1 MTNWVSE
8 KLDII
13 CSFDKYTRTEK
24 ENNSRDFLKLDA
36 NENFMLDKRFI
47 SQIALQAAKDTDLRE
62 YPLEQFEELYTQLAK
77 YTGIDKKYLAVGNGS
92 DQIIELI
99 LSTIGRGQRVN
110 VFTPTFSYF
119 INRCELHGL
128 TVNRVPLN
136 KKDNTLN
143 KEEFL
148 QAAKQCDIIYICSPN
163 NPTGN
168 QFGKHSILEIIEVL
182 RDKLILIDEAYVEF
196 ANYSLMS
203 YASAKYDNVVI
214 LRTLSK
220 AFGLAGARV
229 GYLISNKRFAETF
242 RSSIQ
247 SPYPLNTLSLTI
259 AASVLS
265 QSSHIRQTIKMIKA
279 ERKRVFDQLIRFNG
293 IKVFQSDANFIF
305 LESYEK
311 YNTIL
316 RSLKKAKLVVKAFG
330 DIDDRK
336 GCIRV
341 TIGTKHMNNKFLKS
355 IENAV
360 YEQNV

>member
-24 ENNSRDFLKLDA
+24 GNNSRDFLKLDA
-36 NENFMLDKRFI
+36 NENFMLNKRFI

-62 YPLEQFEELYTQLAK
+62 YPLKQFEELYRQLAK

-99 LSTIGRGQRVN
+99 LSTIGKGQRVN

-128 TVNRVPLN
+128 TVNRVSLN

-148 QAAKQCDIIYICSPN
+148 QTAKQCDIVYICSPN

-168 QFGKHSILEIIEVL
+168 QFDKQSILEIIEVL
-182 RDKLILIDEAYVEF
+182 KDKLILIDEAYVEF
-196 ANYSLMS
+196 ANYSLTP
-203 YASAKYDNVVI
+203 YASAKYDNVII

-229 GYLISNKRFAETF
+229 GYFVSNKRFAEIF
-242 RSSIQ
+242 RSTIQ

-265 QSSHIRQTIKMIKA
+265 QSSYIKQTIKMIKA
-279 ERKRVFDQLIRFNG
+279 ERKRVFDQLVRFNG
-293 IKVFQSDANFIF
+293 IKVFHSDANFIF

-316 RSLKKAKLVVKAFG
+316 KSLKKAKLVVKAFG

-341 TIGTKHMNNKFLKS
+341 TIGTKNMNNKFLKS

-360 YEQNV
+360 YEQNA

>member
-1 MTNWVSE
+1 MINWVSE
-8 KLDII
+8 KLDILS
-13 CSFDKYTRTEK
+13 SFNKYTRSENG
-24 ENNSRDFLKLDA
+24 NNSQEFIKLDA
-36 NENFMLDKRFI
+36 NENFMLNKRFI
-47 SQIALQAAKDTDLRE
+47 SQIALRAAKDTDLRE
-62 YPLEQFEELYTQLAK
+62 YPSEQFEELYRQLAK

-128 TVNRVPLN
+128 TVNRMQLN

-148 QAAKQCDIIYICSPN
+148 QAAKQCGIVYICSPN

-168 QFGKHSILEIIEVL
+168 QFDKQSVLEIIATL
-182 RDKLILIDEAYVEF
+182 KDKLVLIDEAYVEF
-196 ANYSLMS
+196 ANYSLVS
-203 YASAKYDNVVI
+203 YVSTKYDNVII

-229 GYLISNKRFAETF
+229 GYFISNKRFAEIF

-247 SPYPLNTLSLTI
+247 SPYPLNSLSLTI
-259 AASVLS
+259 AATVLS
-265 QSSHIRQTIKMIKA
+265 QSQYIKQTIKMVKA
-279 ERKRVFDQLIRFNG
+279 ERKRVFDQLVKFNG
-293 IKVFQSDANFIF
+293 IKVFRSDANFIF
-305 LESYEK
+305 FESYEK

-316 RSLKKAKLVVKAFG
+316 KSLQEAKLVVKAFG
-330 DIDDRK
+330 NIDDRK

-341 TIGTKHMNNKFLKS
+341 TIGTKNMNNRFLKS
-355 IENAV
+355 VEKAV
-360 YEQNV
+360 CM

>member
-8 KLDII
+8 KLDILS
-13 CSFDKYTRTEK
+13 SFEKYTRSEK
-24 ENNSRDFLKLDA
+24 GNNSLDFLKLDA
-36 NENFMLDKRFI
+36 NENFMLNKRFI
-47 SQIALQAAKDTDLRE
+47 SQIALQAVKDTDLRE
-62 YPLEQFEELYTQLAK
+62 YPLKQFEELYRQLAK

-99 LSTIGRGQRVN
+99 LSIIGIGQRVN

-119 INRCELHGL
+119 INRCELHGM

-136 KKDNTLN
+136 KKDNTIN

-148 QAAKQCDIIYICSPN
+148 QAAKQCGIVYICSPN

-168 QFGKHSILEIIEVL
+168 QFDRQSILEIIEVL
-182 RDKLILIDEAYVEF
+182 KDKLILIDEAYVEF
-196 ANYSLMS
+196 ANYSLMP
-203 YASAKYDNVVI
+203 YASARYDNVII

-229 GYLISNKRFAETF
+229 GYFVSNKRFAEIF

-247 SPYPLNTLSLTI
+247 SPYPLNSLSLTI
-259 AASVLS
+259 AATVLS
-265 QSSHIRQTIKMIKA
+265 QSSYIKQTIKMIKA
-279 ERKRVFDQLIRFNG
+279 ERKRVFDELARLNG
-293 IKVFQSDANFIF
+293 IKVFRSNANFIF

-316 RSLKKAKLVVKAFG
+316 KSLKKAKLVVKAFG

-336 GCIRV
+336 GCMRI
-341 TIGTKHMNNKFLKS
+341 TIGTENMNNKLLRA
-355 IENAV
+355 IEKAI
-360 YEQNV
+360 YKQNV

>member
-8 KLDII
+8 KLDILS
-13 CSFDKYTRTEK
+13 SFDKYTRSENG
-24 ENNSRDFLKLDA
+24 NNSQDFIKLDA
-36 NENFMLDKRFI
+36 NENFMLNKRFI
-47 SQIALQAAKDTDLRE
+47 SQIALKAVKDTDLRQ
-62 YPLEQFEELYTQLAK
+62 YPSEQFEELYRQLAK

-119 INRCELHGL
+119 INRCKLHGL
-128 TVNRVPLN
+128 MVNRVQLN

-143 KEEFL
+143 KQEFL
-148 QAAKQCDIIYICSPN
+148 HAAKQCGIVYICSPN

-168 QFGKHSILEIIEVL
+168 QFDKQSILEIIGALEG
-182 RDKLILIDEAYVEF
+182 KLVLIDEAYVEF
-196 ANYSLMS
+196 ANYSLAS
-203 YASAKYDNVVI
+203 YASTKYDNVII

-229 GYLISNKRFAETF
+229 GYFISNKRLAEIF

-247 SPYPLNTLSLTI
+247 SPYPLNSLSLTI
-259 AASVLS
+259 ATAVLS
-265 QSSHIRQTIKMIKA
+265 QSQYIKQTIKMIKA
-279 ERKRVFDQLIRFNG
+279 ERKRVFEQLVKFSG
-293 IKVFQSDANFIF
+293 IKVFRSDANFIF
-305 LESYEK
+305 FESYER

-316 RSLKKAKLVVKAFG
+316 KSLQKAKLVVKAFG
-330 DIDDRK
+330 NIDDRK

-341 TIGTKHMNNKFLKS
+341 TIGTKNMNNKFLKS
-355 IENAV
+355 VENAV
-360 YEQNV
+360 YKQ

>member
-1 MTNWVSE
+1 MINWVSE
-8 KLDII
+8 KLNILS
-13 CSFDKYTRTEK
+13 SFNKYTRSENG
-24 ENNSRDFLKLDA
+24 NNSQEFIKLDA
-36 NENFMLDKRFI
+36 NENFMLNKRFI
-47 SQIALQAAKDTDLRE
+47 SQIALRAAKDTDLRE
-62 YPLEQFEELYTQLAK
+62 YPSEQFEELYIQLAK

-128 TVNRVPLN
+128 TVNRMQLN

-148 QAAKQCDIIYICSPN
+148 QAAKQCGIVYICSPN

-168 QFGKHSILEIIEVL
+168 QFDKQSVLEIIATL
-182 RDKLILIDEAYVEF
+182 KDKLVLIDEAYVEF
-196 ANYSLMS
+196 ANYSLVS
-203 YASAKYDNVVI
+203 YASTKYDNVII

-229 GYLISNKRFAETF
+229 GYFISNKRFAEIF

-247 SPYPLNTLSLTI
+247 SPYPLNSLSLTI
-259 AASVLS
+259 AATVLS
-265 QSSHIRQTIKMIKA
+265 QSQYIKQTIKMVKA
-279 ERKRVFDQLIRFNG
+279 ERKRVFDQLVKFNG
-293 IKVFQSDANFIF
+293 IKVFRSDANFIF
-305 LESYEK
+305 FESYEK

-316 RSLKKAKLVVKAFG
+316 KSLQEAKLVVKAFG
-330 DIDDRK
+330 NIDDRK

-341 TIGTKHMNNKFLKS
+341 TIGTKNMNNRFLKS
-355 IENAV
+355 IEKAV
-360 YEQNV
+360 CM

>member
-1 MTNWVSE
+1 MINWVSE
-8 KLDII
+8 KLDILS
-13 CSFDKYTRTEK
+13 SFNKYTRSENG
-24 ENNSRDFLKLDA
+24 NNSQEFIKLDA
-36 NENFMLDKRFI
+36 NENFMLNKRFI
-47 SQIALQAAKDTDLRE
+47 SQIALRAAKDTDLRE
-62 YPLEQFEELYTQLAK
+62 YPSEQFEELYRQLAK
-77 YTGIDKKYLAVGNGS
+77 YIGIDKKYLAVGNGS

-128 TVNRVPLN
+128 TVNRMQLN

-148 QAAKQCDIIYICSPN
+148 QAAKQCGIVYICSPN

-168 QFGKHSILEIIEVL
+168 QFDKQSVLEIIATL
-182 RDKLILIDEAYVEF
+182 KDKLVLIDEAYVEF
-196 ANYSLMS
+196 ANYSLVS
-203 YASAKYDNVVI
+203 YASTKYDNVII

-229 GYLISNKRFAETF
+229 GYFISNKRFAEIF

-247 SPYPLNTLSLTI
+247 SPYPLNSLSLTI
-259 AASVLS
+259 AATVLS
-265 QSSHIRQTIKMIKA
+265 KSQYIKQTIKMVKA
-279 ERKRVFDQLIRFNG
+279 ERKRVFDQLVKFNG
-293 IKVFQSDANFIF
+293 IKVFRSDANFIF
-305 LESYEK
+305 FESYEK

-316 RSLKKAKLVVKAFG
+316 KSLQEAKLVVKAFG
-330 DIDDRK
+330 NIDDRK

-341 TIGTKHMNNKFLKS
+341 TIGTKNMNNRFLKS
-355 IENAV
+355 IEKAV
-360 YEQNV
+360 CM